1 MKKRGFK
8 PSSRTYTTL
17 LNAYAGLRH
26 ADDTTERRGSRT
38 PPEPRTVSRVSIIHD
53 QAHSYLVAQA
63 AELERLETQ
72 NDPEELGLGTD
83 AMVDNEN
90 IEDETVDINIGPT
103 NAYLKF
109 LAKYGMMQEME
120 KVFSGMPTS
129 GPLSPDS
136 ITYSTMFSALFDKL
150 SKRSTVSDV
159 EGATTSK
166 SLTASGLWNQVY
178 RQFRD
183 SDSSRSSDKRRVDE
197 DLAIIALKCL
207 SRGDQVSQRQ
217 AMQVIDALWPLPRPN
232 DTRTPSQVRTQTQ
245 TQSTPLP
252 HLPLTTRAA
261 TTIMAVCP
269 KPTDRSHYAHL
280 FLQKP
285 ELSKSI
291 DTPFLI
297 TAIRA
302 FSETG
307 DVQAVMDILKSY
319 QPRQPNQ
326 WPMSVW
332 HDALTAARWSVSE
345 EQGMKNQPDFEAA
358 LAIFRRMTQI
368 PPGVEDGEITGN
380 YVDTTPNGK
389 PIDVLGNKWAKNGPV
404 ELDAK
409 AMSLFLKTALSR
421 GWRDVQRAMAVF
433 LHLDG
438 TKLLD
443 LEAAKVQRQDRDTKH
458 GSGVSTR
465 QWGVDLCRDVER
477 ACERLLE
484 RDVLGDEKTKFERL
498 HDLVKQPEQRN
509 VESREPRRP
518 TRSAR
523 PF

>member
-8 PSSRTYTTL
+8 PTSRTFTTL
-17 LNAYAGLRH
+17 INAYAGLRH
-26 ADDTTERRGSRT
+26 AGDTTERRGSRT
-38 PPEPRTVSRVSIIHD
+38 PEPRTISRVSIIHD
-53 QAHSYLVAQA
+53 QAHAYLVAQA
-63 AELERLETQ
+63 EELERLETQ
-72 NDPEELGLGTD
+72 NDPDELGLGTN
-83 AMVDNEN
+83 ATVDQEN
-90 IEDETVDINIGPT
+90 VDDEAVDINIGPT

-109 LAKYGMMQEME
+109 LAKYGMMQEMA

-150 SKRSTVSDV
+150 SIRSNGSDG
-159 EGATTSK
+159 ETSTPSK
-166 SLTASGLWNQVY
+166 GLTATGLWNQVY

-183 SDSSRSSDKRRVDE
+183 SDSTRSSDKRQVDE

-207 SRGDQVSQRQ
+207 SRGDTVSQRQ
-217 AMQVIDALWPLPRPN
+217 AMQVIDALWPLPRPS
-232 DTRTPSQVRTQTQ
+232 DTRTPTQVRISTQTRL
-245 TQSTPLP
+245 TPLP
-252 HLPLTTRAA
+252 HLPLTIRAA

-285 ELSKSI
+285 ELQKSI

-307 DVQAVMDILKSY
+307 DVQAVIDILNSY

-345 EQGMKNQPDFEAA
+345 EQGMKKQADFEAA
-358 LAIFRRMTQI
+358 LSIFRRMTQL
-368 PPGVEDGEITGN
+368 PPGVEDGKITGP
-380 YVDTTPNGK
+380 YVDSPPNGQ
-389 PIDVLGNKWAKNGPV
+389 PVDAMGVKWAKTAPV
-404 ELDAK
+404 ELDGK
-409 AMSLFLKTALSR
+409 AMSLFLKTSLSR

-443 LEAAKVQRQDRDTKH
+443 VEAAKAMNRDNT
-458 GSGVSTR
+458 STPAGMGR

-484 RDVLGDEKTKFERL
+484 RDVLGDEKAKFERL
-498 HDLVKQPEQRN
+498 YALVKRPEQRRH
-509 VESREPRRP
+509 ETKEPRRP
-518 TRSAR
+518 TRSDR
-523 PF
+523 